1 MGSYKFLE
9 HTADE
14 KIAIE
19 ANSYEE
25 AFTLAVTAMHEILL
39 GKEQLLQVK
48 SKYEKTISLEN
59 KKLTT
64 LLYDFINEF
73 ILLFDEEDLLLPIV
87 KSITIKKQENIYKL
101 NAKVFGDKRK
111 NYELQTQIKNMTYSD
126 MKIEEKN
133 NKIHMEIV
141 LDI

>member
-1 MGSYKFLE
+1 MGTYKFLE

-19 ANSYEE
+19 ASNYED
-25 AFTLAVTAMHEILL
+25 AFKTAVTAMHEILL
-39 GKEQLLQVK
+39 GNEQLKKVK
-48 SKYEKTISLEN
+48 QNYKKEIILEN

-73 ILLFDEEDLLLPIV
+73 ILFFDEEDLLLPYV
-87 KSITIKKQENIYKL
+87 TEITIKKEENIYKL
-101 NAKVFGDKRK
+101 NAKVSGDKRK
-111 NYELQTQIKNMTYSD
+111 NYQLLTQIKNMTYSD

-133 NKIHMEIV
+133 NKIYMEIV